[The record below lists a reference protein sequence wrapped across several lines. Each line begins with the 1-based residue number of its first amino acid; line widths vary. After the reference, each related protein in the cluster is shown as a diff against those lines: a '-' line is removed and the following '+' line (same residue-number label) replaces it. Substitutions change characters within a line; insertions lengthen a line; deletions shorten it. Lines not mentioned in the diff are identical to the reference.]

1 MADEVVKKQ
10 NVRTIFWVIGF
21 LGFIMLG
28 YLGIRSYKISV
39 EKLKINQCRDD
50 LIEMVMNIQDKYRNQ
65 RNYGEFDYNK
75 AVAMKVIPKRMFHPG
90 IKDAIH
96 SYMGGIDFFYSS
108 LDEES
113 PYSAFEISF
122 QGISKMACM
131 DLFKMDW
138 GTNSGDTLIAVA
150 AFTSPTASGQLDEI
164 YPSMKQ
170 SEIKKK
176 NIYKANDAKFISDD
190 KLENICGCKGDKCS
204 LVWKFR

>member
-1 MADEVVKKQ
+1 MAEEKKKKQ
-10 NVRTIFWVIGF
+10 DVRAIFWVIGF
-21 LGFIMLG
+21 LAFVMLG

-50 LIEMVMNIQDKYRNQ
+50 IIEIVMNMQDKFRNQ

-75 AVAMKVIPKRMFHPG
+75 AVAMKIIPKRMFHAG
-90 IKDAIH
+90 IKDAVH
-96 SYMGGIDFFYSS
+96 SYIGGIDFFYSS
-108 LDEES
+108 LDEDS
-113 PYSAFEISF
+113 PHSAFEVSF

-138 GTNSGDTLIAVA
+138 GTKSADTLIAVA
-150 AFTSPTASGQLDEI
+150 AYTTPTASGQLDEI

-170 SEIKKK
+170 SDIKKK
-176 NIYKANDAKFISDD
+176 NIYMANDARFIADD
-190 KLENICGCKGDKCS
+190 KLEAICGCKKDQCS

>member
-1 MADEVVKKQ
+1 
-10 NVRTIFWVIGF
+10 
-21 LGFIMLG
+21 
-28 YLGIRSYKISV
+28 
-39 EKLKINQCRDD
+39 
-50 LIEMVMNIQDKYRNQ
+50 
-65 RNYGEFDYNK
+65 
-75 AVAMKVIPKRMFHPG
+75 
-90 IKDAIH
+90 
-96 SYMGGIDFFYSS
+96 
-108 LDEES
+108 
-113 PYSAFEISF
+113 
-122 QGISKMACM
+122 
-131 DLFKMDW
+131 MDW

>member
-1 MADEVVKKQ
+1 MSEEKKKKQ
-10 NVRTIFWVIGF
+10 DVRAIFWVGGF
-21 LGFIMLG
+21 LAFIMLG
-28 YLGIRSYKISV
+28 YLGIRSYRISV
-39 EKLKINQCRDD
+39 EKLKINQCRED
-50 LIEMVMNIQDKYRNQ
+50 LIEIVMNMQDKYRNQ

-75 AVAMKVIPKRMFHPG
+75 AVAMKIIPRRMFHTG
-90 IKDAIH
+90 IKDAVH

-108 LDEES
+108 LDEYS
-113 PYSAFEISF
+113 PYSAFEVSF

-150 AFTSPTASGQLDEI
+150 AYTSPTASGQLDEI

-170 SEIKKK
+170 SDIKKK
-176 NIYKANDAKFISDD
+176 NIYMANDARFIADD
-190 KLENICGCKGDKCS
+190 KLEGICGCKNDQCS